1 MTGKFSGTVQLDGSM
16 GHGTSVGADG
26 MVLVDLIEPGHEPL
40 SHPGQIVQE
49 QVFKEFLPHVV
60 IRIAR

>member
-1 MTGKFSGTVQLDGSM
+1 MQLDGSM